1 MRLRN
6 AVFTPP
12 PWLNTFCGHRFSPS
26 TRMRLDVGWGD
37 MYTQFVAGQAFD
49 ITNVPNGTYEI
60 EITVND
66 NRRLWET
73 TTADN
78 RSLRTVILGG
88 TPGHRTVSVPPV
100 FGAGP
105 QATRAESKGAFR
117 FPLRATGLLGR

>member
-1 MRLRN
+1 VHKDGSAVQTSGKIGFCFGQVLPIDMRLRN
-6 AVFTPP
+6 AVLTPP
-12 PWLNTFCGHRFSPS
+12 PWL
-26 TRMRLDVGWGD
+26 
-37 MYTQFVAGQAFD
+37 

-66 NRRLWET
+66 NGRLWET